1 MTEQVTLEGF
11 PGRRAYVFPIKRLH
25 KLYYLA
31 YAVYRSNATGQVDKK
46 SSVHYPGT
54 RTTDR
59 EQHEIKSGPFQP
71 YP

>member
-1 MTEQVTLEGF
+1 MTEQVALEGF
-11 PGRRAYVFPIKRLH
+11 PGRSAYVFPIKRLH
-25 KLYYLA
+25 KLYII
-31 YAVYRSNATGQVDKK
+31 YAVYFSNATGQVDKR

-59 EQHEIKSGPFQP
+59 EQHEIKNGPFQP